1 VWIDSTS
8 ATSTSPLRTKAP
20 VTWSRSR
27 SGCQLR
33 AGTDSSRALSAEAEL
48 QAFTTHPVSVMPSK
62 MANPLVK
69 SAKSV
74 FVLAV
79 YVSSR
84 DLGLDCGGT
93 PGLTPDHH
101 DPLST
106 LASCT

>member
-1 VWIDSTS
+1 
-8 ATSTSPLRTKAP
+8 
-20 VTWSRSR
+20 
-27 SGCQLR
+27 
-33 AGTDSSRALSAEAEL
+33 
-48 QAFTTHPVSVMPSK
+48 
-62 MANPLVK
+62 VK

-93 PGLTPDHH
+93 PELTPDHH